1 MAAAPPG
8 MPKRRNR
15 VISDGDDSDCCSPQ
29 QQQRRRLAIADV
41 DECAPG
47 CGTAA
52 SPVAV
57 AAASSPQRRAAFGAA
72 CSPQRRAAAAPL
84 SSPSSSS
91 SASGSSSSGAYH
103 KAGARGVE
111 PPLPVLPDR
120 GLLLSQPRPAWSAAL
135 LSAESRAAERLSA
148 GQSAADIE
156 STVSISRHKASD
168 LAPNRPPRS
177 PTAQEQ
183 SDPNMAPRRGLL
195 PEAAAMRVAP
205 RGHRISRGA
214 EAMDLKPRKPR
225 ARVLGALGE
234 NPRAARE
241 AAIRKQQNALSGVP
255 SVPKLQ
261 SAVVG
266 AVRTPSISKKAHV
279 SITTNPRTEFE
290 MSKQAPTASLLKQA
304 PTASLLKQAPTAS
317 VLKQAPT
324 ASVLKQAPAASA
336 RTTCA
341 PTPCALTT
349 CAPTACA
356 PTAYAPTACAPTASE
371 RAAEVSTKQTR
382 QAQLL
387 GGSQA
392 QLATA
397 RCPVVSS
404 EVAAPPP
411 KHPPPYPKPR
421 FGLAAT
427 DPFLANI
434 LSKSR
439 ADAART
445 AAEKAAG
452 EAGANAAN
460 APVTLSQPLMAS
472 SKPPVLSSQPPVLS
486 SREPAHDLARTAGKK
501 NPQKAFLLSLP
512 KCRTPT
518 FAICPIFNS
527 R

>member
-1 MAAAPPG
+1 

-15 VISDGDDSDCCSPQ
+15 VISDSDDSDCCSPQ

-47 CGTAA
+47 CGAAA

-91 SASGSSSSGAYH
+91 SASGSSSSGPYH
-103 KAGARGVE
+103 EAGAGGVE
-111 PPLPVLPDR
+111 PPSPVLPDR

-205 RGHRISRGA
+205 RGHRTSRGA
-214 EAMDLKPRKPR
+214 EATDLKPRKPR

-261 SAVVG
+261 RAVVG

-290 MSKQAPTASLLKQA
+290 MS
-304 PTASLLKQAPTAS
+304 KQAPTAS

-486 SREPAHDLARTAGKK
+486 SREPAQDLARTAGKE
-501 NPQKAFLLSLP
+501 SP
-512 KCRTPT
+512 K
-518 FAICPIFNS
+518 S
-527 R
+527 RFSVSSQMSHPHFCHMSSNI

>member
-111 PPLPVLPDR
+111 PPPPVLPDR

-304 PTASLLKQAPTAS
+304 PTASL
-317 VLKQAPT
+317 LKQAPT